1 MRDVS
6 FSYPPAPGG
15 GAVPVLEHVSLE
27 VGEGAFCLLVGH
39 TGSGKSTL
47 LRLAKPEL
55 ALAGE
60 RGGAVEVF
68 GRDVSRLS
76 VGDSA
81 RLVGFV
87 FQDPDAQMVCDSVW
101 HEMSFGLESLGTPPP
116 EMRRRV
122 AETCHFFG
130 IEPWFGRDVAT
141 LSGGQRQVLALA
153 SALAMRPR
161 LLLLDEPTSMLDPVA
176 EKSFLHAL
184 FRVNREL
191 GVTVVVATH
200 RPWPM
205 VDYATC
211 ALEAGAGAVREVAL
225 GPLRARPSLGVPPS
239 PAVPDAEAV
248 RADDV
253 WFRYSRDAPWV
264 LRGCDLAA
272 ACGSVH
278 ALVGGNGSGKT
289 TFLRL
294 VAGLGRPSRGRV
306 RVGSGLS
313 AHVALLP
320 QDPKALFV
328 CDSVDAELREWQGR
342 AGYPDEDVADV
353 ASRLGLSGLGATHPY
368 DLSGGQQQLLAL
380 AKLLLTRP
388 RLLLL
393 DEPTKGLDARAQA
406 VLADELWRLAA
417 SGAAVL
423 MASHDPNFVRQVADV
438 TSMLFDGGVAATE
451 KTPSFFEGSVFF
463 RD

>member
-1 MRDVS
+1 
-6 FSYPPAPGG
+6 
-15 GAVPVLEHVSLE
+15 
-27 VGEGAFCLLVGH
+27 
-39 TGSGKSTL
+39 
-47 LRLAKPEL
+47 
-55 ALAGE
+55 

-161 LLLLDEPTSMLDPVA
+161 LLLLDEPT
-176 EKSFLHAL
+176 
-184 FRVNREL
+184 
-191 GVTVVVATH
+191 
-200 RPWPM
+200 
-205 VDYATC
+205 
-211 ALEAGAGAVREVAL
+211 
-225 GPLRARPSLGVPPS
+225 
-239 PAVPDAEAV
+239 
-248 RADDV
+248 
-253 WFRYSRDAPWV
+253 
-264 LRGCDLAA
+264 
-272 ACGSVH
+272 
-278 ALVGGNGSGKT
+278 
-289 TFLRL
+289 
-294 VAGLGRPSRGRV
+294 
-306 RVGSGLS
+306 
-313 AHVALLP
+313 
-320 QDPKALFV
+320 
-328 CDSVDAELREWQGR
+328 
-342 AGYPDEDVADV
+342 
-353 ASRLGLSGLGATHPY
+353 
-368 DLSGGQQQLLAL
+368 
-380 AKLLLTRP
+380 
-388 RLLLL
+388 
-393 DEPTKGLDARAQA
+393 KGLDARAQA